1 MDYKQLLVDS
11 GVRMYKSGL
20 TVETW
25 GNISIRDPE
34 TGLVYLTPS
43 GMPYDKITKDDV
55 VVMDLDGN
63 VVEGKRKP
71 TIETSMHLGVMK
83 KRPDVNAVIHTH
95 PIYSQVFG
103 LLHEDIP
110 PVIDE
115 AAQLLYRTVRVT
127 KYALPGSQELADEV
141 VDKLG
146 DDGAACLVAN
156 HGAVCVGSDIDSAF
170 KVCTVLEMT
179 ARIYYMAKCIG
190 NPQPEKDSDIEFMH
204 DFVLHKYGQGK

>member
-63 VVEGKRKP
+63 VVEGKIKS
-71 TIETSMHLGVMK
+71 T
-83 KRPDVNAVIHTH
+83 
-95 PIYSQVFG
+95 
-103 LLHEDIP
+103 
-110 PVIDE
+110 
-115 AAQLLYRTVRVT
+115 
-127 KYALPGSQELADEV
+127 
-141 VDKLG
+141 
-146 DDGAACLVAN
+146 GA
-156 HGAVCVGSDIDSAF
+156 I
-170 KVCTVLEMT
+170 
-179 ARIYYMAKCIG
+179 
-190 NPQPEKDSDIEFMH
+190 
-204 DFVLHKYGQGK
+204 